1 MKVSATEPST
11 ISFEM
16 GDFMRYRILNPVCKI
31 LPKEKQVQI
40 NPILL

>member
-16 GDFMRYRILNPVCKI
+16 GDFMRYRILNSVCKI
-31 LPKEKQVQI
+31 LHKEKQVQI
-40 NPILL
+40 DPVLL